1 MADCA
6 RLLARPD
13 AVLPGVQHGAGRPDP
28 AICQCG
34 HGKGRMARYCRRCTE
49 RWDRAGR
56 PDAGPPPPMPNTE
69 SRRRASEAR
78 RIRREAWASEPVRD
92 PDAEYEAHWR
102 LVAEPQRR
110 IDRVPVAAG
119 LVLCVGARAAEG
131 VRRLLWRHH
140 GNREALV
147 IVLAAAAS
155 RVIARAIVKH
165 APEPA
170 VRCAAITVLDLN
182 FEVTAMNRFGVGR
195 LLRRHPRR
203 MPCRHLKEGPAP
215 CRLTL

>member
-1 MADCA
+1 
-6 RLLARPD
+6 
-13 AVLPGVQHGAGRPDP
+13 
-28 AICQCG
+28 
-34 HGKGRMARYCRRCTE
+34 
-49 RWDRAGR
+49 
-56 PDAGPPPPMPNTE
+56 MPNTE

-110 IDRVPVAAG
+110 IDRAVPVAAG
-119 LVLCVGARAAEG
+119 LVLCVGARDAEG

-195 LLRRHPRR
+195 LLATR
-203 MPCRHLKEGPAP
+203 MRTWDDYAALAV
-215 CRLTL
+215 TLAECHVAISRKALPHAA